1 MPNCWTPIDRSTR
14 ANEPYAITGR
24 AKSATLR
31 NLQVASTPRG
41 NTVGPTKMFNLLC
54 FFVVE
59 RLARK
64 KKGCEIFVTILSIF
78 LSFFFFTDGLQVP
91 FESPFSRREVAALKF
106 LPFQRAHLFA
116 SGIPIVIREPTVRQ
130 SGQHRYVSVNR
141 DSCTHHKNPSRR

>member
-64 KKGCEIFVTILSIF
+64 KKRMWDFCNDSIYLS
-78 LSFFFFTDGLQVP
+78 LLFFFTDGLQVP

>member
-64 KKGCEIFVTILSIF
+64 KRMWDFCNDSIHLS
-78 LSFFFFTDGLQVP
+78 LLFFFTDGLQVP

>member
-1 MPNCWTPIDRSTR
+1 MTDLREPTSRTLLLAVQKAPPCGTYKSLRHLEETR
-14 ANEPYAITGR
+14 LDQRRCLIYYVSSSLNDWQE
-24 AKSATLR
+24 
-31 NLQVASTPRG
+31 
-41 NTVGPTKMFNLLC
+41 
-54 FFVVE
+54 
-59 RLARK
+59 
-64 KKGCEIFVTILSIF
+64 KKGDFCNDSIHLS
-78 LSFFFFTDGLQVP
+78 LLFFFTDGLQVP